1 MFSNM
6 IVLDNGNYNVSWN
19 FNSSSDTVEFLVEVR
34 TTGWIG
40 FGLALIAPNNMMN
53 YDVAVGGVLSNGTG
67 YLKVKINF
75 KILNNVIF
83 KMLIMK
89 NYFHMCRETTI

>member
-40 FGLALIAPNNMMN
+40 FGLALTAPNNMMN